1 MQASPSEP
9 ASEVPARARTRERRD
24 IMSVAIG
31 GDETGGFVGDVGTAS
46 SKFGMGGENEPKCV
60 LNSRLGCVFDG
71 ATYAKRRGTADDS
84 LPELRELTAE
94 DYELPDD
101 YPA

>member
-1 MQASPSEP
+1 
-9 ASEVPARARTRERRD
+9 
-24 IMSVAIG
+24 MSVAIG